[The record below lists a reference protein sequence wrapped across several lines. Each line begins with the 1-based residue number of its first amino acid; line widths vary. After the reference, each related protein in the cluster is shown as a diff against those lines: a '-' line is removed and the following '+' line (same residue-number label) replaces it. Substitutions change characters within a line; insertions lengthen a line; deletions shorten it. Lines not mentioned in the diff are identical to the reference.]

1 MIDSKP
7 IILLGG
13 GGHALVCLDLLI
25 RCKRQIIGYVALTPS
40 KQIEKQLIPFIGNEL
55 LPASYPPQDITLVNG
70 VGWAVGSFRR
80 QHLFEEMKR
89 QGYSFATLV
98 HDHAVVAESVILAEG
113 AQVMAGAVVQAE
125 ASIGA
130 NSVINTR
137 ASVDHESC
145 IGDHTHVAPGVTLCG
160 GIHVGNGV
168 LIGAGSTVIQGISI
182 GERSVVGAGSVVVRN
197 VPADTLVVGL
207 PAKERTR

>member
-1 MIDSKP
+1 MVDSKP

-25 RCKRQIIGYVALTPS
+25 RCKRQIIGYVALTPTE
-40 KQIEKQLIPFIGNEL
+40 QMEKPLIPFLGNEL
-55 LPASYPPQDITLVNG
+55 IADAYPPQDFELVNG
-70 VGWAVGSFRR
+70 VGGAVGSSRR

-89 QGYSFATLV
+89 QGYSFATLI
-98 HDHAVVAESVILAEG
+98 HDHAIVADSAILAEG
-113 AQVMAGAVVQAE
+113 VQVMAGAVIQAG
-125 ASIGA
+125 ALIGA

-137 ASVDHESC
+137 ASVDHESW
-145 IGDHTHVAPGVTLCG
+145 IGAHTHVAPGTTLCG
-160 GIHVGNGV
+160 GVHVGNGV
-168 LIGAGSTVIQGISI
+168 LIGAGSTVIQSISI

-197 VPADTLVVGL
+197 VPADTLVVGV